1 MKTLKYILLGLAT
14 VLFSVTTYAQRS
26 TTAVVTANTADISDN
41 LDLQAVASIFGDS
54 RDLEDFEQR
63 LNDPSLQ
70 LSNLDLNGDGY
81 VDYLRVIEVADGNKR
96 IVVVQSVLGQDLFQ
110 DVATIEIEKQ
120 RSSGKVYVQ
129 IVGDPFIYGP
139 NYIYEPYYYR
149 TPVFFDFFWAT
160 HYRPYYS
167 PWYWGYYP
175 TYFSYWAP
183 MPIYTYHRHVHRH
196 INTRNRYVYT
206 ENRRISRAN
215 NIYSSVSRRA
225 YANSNPSKTFTSR
238 NASVKN
244 RHALEISRGISR
256 NVNGV
261 VSRSDNSRLNNNNR
275 ATTRSSIRQNG
286 EGRSAVTRA
295 TGNTISRDNTAR
307 TSTRVRSDFNSE
319 ANTRARQNRVSST
332 IGNSGTRVNSSGN
345 RATVRSN
352 STSTTPQR
360 QRIQRSST
368 TTSRSYRAPASST
381 RSNARPSSSS
391 SNISRSSSPSMS
403 RSSAPSMSRSSGS
416 MSRSSGTSSSRGG
429 GRSSR

>member
-1 MKTLKYILLGLAT
+1 MKTLQYILLGLVT
-14 VLFSVTTYAQRS
+14 TLFSLTAQAQS
-26 TTAVVTANTADISDN
+26 TAVVTANTADISDN

-149 TPVFFDFFWAT
+149 TPVFFDLFWSA

-175 TYFSYWAP
+175 TYYSYWAP
-183 MPIYTYHRHVHRH
+183 VPVYTYHRHVYRH

-225 YANSNPSKTFTSR
+225 YANSNPSRSFASR

-244 RHALEISRGISR
+244 RHALESRRGVSR
-256 NVNGV
+256 DVNGT
-261 VSRSDNSRLNNNNR
+261 VSRSNSSSLNNGR
-275 ATTRSSIRQNG
+275 ATTRTGIRQNG
-286 EGRSAVTRA
+286 ESRATTSRA
-295 TGNTISRDNTAR
+295 TGNTTTRGNAVRR
-307 TSTRVRSDFNSE
+307 TSTRVRSDFNSN
-319 ANTRARQNRVSST
+319 ANVRARQSRVNST
-332 IGNSGTRVNSSGN
+332 VRNNSGTRVNTSGN
-345 RATVRSN
+345 RATVRTN
-352 STSTTPQR
+352 SAP

-368 TTSRSYRAPASST
+368 NTSRSFQAPAT
-381 RSNARPSSSS
+381 RNTARPSSS
-391 SNISRSSSPSMS
+391 NFGRSSSPSMS
-403 RSSAPSMSRSSGS
+403 RSSSRSISRPSGMS
-416 MSRSSGTSSSRGG
+416 SSRSSSSRGG
-429 GRSSR
+429 GRSGR

>member
-1 MKTLKYILLGLAT
+1 MKTLQYILLGLVT
-14 VLFSVTTYAQRS
+14 TLFSLTAQAQS
-26 TTAVVTANTADISDN
+26 TAVVTANTADISDN

-149 TPVFFDFFWAT
+149 TPVFFDLFWSA

-175 TYFSYWAP
+175 TYYSYWAP
-183 MPIYTYHRHVHRH
+183 VPVYTYHRHVYRH

-225 YANSNPSKTFTSR
+225 YANSNPSRSFASR
-238 NASVKN
+238 NTSVKN
-244 RHALEISRGISR
+244 RHALETRRGVSRD
-256 NVNGV
+256 VNGT
-261 VSRSDNSRLNNNNR
+261 VSRSNTALNNGR
-275 ATTRSSIRQNG
+275 ATTRTGIRQNG
-286 EGRSAVTRA
+286 ESRATTSRA
-295 TGNTISRDNTAR
+295 TGNTTSRGNAVR
-307 TSTRVRSDFNSE
+307 TSTRVRSDFNSN
-319 ANTRARQNRVSST
+319 ANVRARQSRVNST
-332 IGNSGTRVNSSGN
+332 VRNNSRTRVNTSGN
-345 RATVRSN
+345 RATVKTRSN
-352 STSTTPQR
+352 SAP

-368 TTSRSYRAPASST
+368 STRRSFQAPAT
-381 RSNARPSSSS
+381 RSSARPSS
-391 SNISRSSSPSMS
+391 NFGRSSSPNMS
-403 RSSAPSMSRSSGS
+403 RSSAPSMSRSS
-416 MSRSSGTSSSRGG
+416 SRSISRPSGMSSSRSSSSRGG
-429 GRSSR
+429 GRSGR